1 MVSFNELIIGL
12 RVTSGDSEPLVS
24 EFLEAAHHFVR
35 LLSEVD
41 IAISSNRT
49 RTINWV
55 LKHLSKE
62 SPALLL
68 TEPGLRE
75 DQEDNRRAILDSTLQ
90 GLEVLRESDNRP
102 RYFSDQAL
110 TSARGLVRVLGDRVH
125 SVEVFS
131 ESHNVVCDE
140 SIATNVRSILR
151 PGHNLIGTIEGHL
164 EAMNSHSGF
173 QFSIYEPVLGT
184 RIACEVALDATKDL
198 RAQIIDLY
206 ESRVQASGILRTNA
220 KGDVRSA
227 QIQEIKGLRRE
238 PMLSGPE
245 DIAGLYDITA
255 GVEAEEYVRKMRD
268 A

>member
-1 MVSFNELIIGL
+1 MVSFDKPIIGL
-12 RVTSGDSEPLVS
+12 RITSGDSEPLVS
-24 EFLEAAHHFVR
+24 EFLEAANHFIR

-41 IAISSNRT
+41 TAMSSNRT

-75 DQEDNRRAILDSTLQ
+75 DQEDNRRAILDSTLH
-90 GLEVLRESDNRP
+90 GLELLQESDNRP
-102 RYFSDQAL
+102 RFFSDQAL
-110 TSARGLVRVLGDRVH
+110 TSARDLVKVLGDRIY
-125 SVEVFS
+125 SIEVFS
-131 ESHNVVCDE
+131 ESHNVVCNE

-151 PGHNLIGTIEGHL
+151 PGHELIGAIEGHL
-164 EAMNSHSGF
+164 QAMNSHSGF
-173 QFSIYEPVLGT
+173 RFAIYEPVLGT
-184 RIACEVALDATKDL
+184 RIACEMATDATEDL
-198 RAQIIDLY
+198 REQIISLY
-206 ESRVQASGILRTNA
+206 EYRVQASGILRTNA

-227 QIQEIKGLRRE
+227 RIQEITGLRRE

-255 GVEAEEYVRKMRD
+255 GVEAEEFVRNMRD